1 MKQWIGLAVAI
12 LVGLVA
18 GIALGTNLLAP
29 PSGSPRANG
38 PEPTAGDH
46 NTNGVARTASSP
58 YTNSLDYG
66 GPATPQSIVP
76 SNLDVQ
82 IHKRDA
88 GDGMGPTTADHG
100 ADCSA
105 PPATHQIDT
114 LAQGVFACKN
124 HLMTTIVDAGY
135 GEIALTPDHMAD
147 WSGGA
152 VTIKVDVSAHQNN
165 GSDWVEVY
173 VSPFAE
179 NSTLPCEAIC
189 PDFAGN
195 PKDGLKFSLTH
206 SALFATS
213 PGDVE
218 RIDNFDST
226 QLPRTSEQ
234 QTLTSLGLN
243 SAAIRTTYEI
253 DISSGHVRFGLP
265 GYNVWWTDTNI
276 PPLSFTQGVVQIT
289 QHSYNPVKHTPD
301 SLGSIPYD
309 TWHWSHFSISNA
321 VPFTIING
329 NKRSVNDASATTV
342 EFPAPSPT
350 GSFLRFSGFGTTDVS
365 YDGGRTWTTQKLQTY
380 CGCSGDPTGDF
391 RTNWTPMPAGITSI
405 MFRGTNLRGPWWVRD
420 PAIWSFT
427 TSP

>member
-1 MKQWIGLAVAI
+1 MKQWIGLPVAV

-18 GIALGTNLLAP
+18 GVVLGTNLHA
-29 PSGSPRANG
+29 PRAATTHTDSPPPTVSDPSTNALA
-38 PEPTAGDH
+38 PTAGK
-46 NTNGVARTASSP
+46 R
-58 YTNSLDYG
+58 YTNTLDYG
-66 GPATPQSIVP
+66 APATPLSVVP
-76 SNLDVQ
+76 TTLDVQ
-82 IHKRDA
+82 IHKRDV
-88 GDGMGPTTADHG
+88 GNDMDPTTADHG

-105 PPATHQIDT
+105 PPATHSINT

-135 GEIALTPDHMAD
+135 GEIALTADQMAD

-189 PDFAGN
+189 PDFPGN

-206 SALFATS
+206 SALFGTS

-218 RIDNFDST
+218 RIDNFNSA
-226 QLPRTSEQ
+226 QLQRTSEQ
-234 QTLTSLGLN
+234 QSLISLGLN

-265 GYNVWWTDTNI
+265 GYKVWWTDTDI
-276 PPLSFTQGVVQIT
+276 SPLSFTQGVVQIT

-309 TWHWSHFSISNA
+309 TWHWSNLSISNA
-321 VPFTIING
+321 VPFTIVNG
-329 NKRSVNDASATTV
+329 TERSVNDSNATTIH
-342 EFPAPSPT
+342 FPAPSPA
-350 GSFLRFSGFGTTDVS
+350 GSFLRFSGFGNTEVS
-365 YDGGRTWTTQKLQTY
+365 YDGGRTWTPQKLQTY
-380 CGCSGDPTGDF
+380 CGCGSDPTGHF
-391 RTNWTPMPAGITSI
+391 RTNWTPMPAGISSV
-405 MFRGTNLRGPWWVRD
+405 MFRGTNSRGPWWVRD
-420 PAIWSFT
+420 PAIWSLT